1 MGLNILNKNLFAD
14 ITKEKKDKIIDFFKA
29 AGSKEISEKEEID
42 FILNT
47 FYRQKGK
54 SPSLEQH
61 KKHIKRFIFF
71 YKKNKLYRGF
81 DSSYFLLG
89 SDRRFRIPSN
99 YYIDK
104 PFTETALLNIEKFLH
119 KKPLWEGYTKIDGF
133 EKFAKDCGVIH
144 KLPVIKTSIP
154 IDHPEKEILHEDY
167 WQRHNHNKINSDY
180 TIESIDT
187 LLSEQSHKISKLIWD
202 TMCSLPSEKLL
213 AAFRPN
219 KSFPIRTAKSSLIHN
234 LCNAAWI
241 PTKDGVF
248 LQPTKITRTEL
259 PDNFEFDNRNDWL
272 SKIRF
277 GEEQIKTT
285 IEYKAKEEKAKDL
298 GISLED
304 ANLIKKHPDEF
315 LKWKKN
321 QIAIASQM
329 NDFPTK
335 KSKNPERRKKKFGD
349 RLIRS
354 TPKEYEKKERSVRTT
369 GQDVKIK
376 SKQYLLSRY
385 TNDDGNM
392 FCQICQQP
400 LSLASFKK
408 KNGEYYFESI
418 EILGNNH
425 LTIEE
430 EAQYIALC
438 PLCSAKYSE
447 YIKNDQQASIDL
459 ENKLSDFEKVKSDNY
474 TVPLNFGKEVASLKF
489 VETHYNDIF
498 DVLEYNRIKN

>member
-167 WQRHNHNKINSDY
+167 WQRHK
-180 TIESIDT
+180 
-187 LLSEQSHKISKLIWD
+187 
-202 TMCSLPSEKLL
+202 
-213 AAFRPN
+213 
-219 KSFPIRTAKSSLIHN
+219 
-234 LCNAAWI
+234 
-241 PTKDGVF
+241 
-248 LQPTKITRTEL
+248 
-259 PDNFEFDNRNDWL
+259 
-272 SKIRF
+272 
-277 GEEQIKTT
+277 
-285 IEYKAKEEKAKDL
+285 
-298 GISLED
+298 
-304 ANLIKKHPDEF
+304 
-315 LKWKKN
+315 
-321 QIAIASQM
+321 
-329 NDFPTK
+329 
-335 KSKNPERRKKKFGD
+335 
-349 RLIRS
+349 
-354 TPKEYEKKERSVRTT
+354 
-369 GQDVKIK
+369 
-376 SKQYLLSRY
+376 
-385 TNDDGNM
+385 
-392 FCQICQQP
+392 
-400 LSLASFKK
+400 
-408 KNGEYYFESI
+408 
-418 EILGNNH
+418 
-425 LTIEE
+425 
-430 EAQYIALC
+430 
-438 PLCSAKYSE
+438 
-447 YIKNDQQASIDL
+447 
-459 ENKLSDFEKVKSDNY
+459 
-474 TVPLNFGKEVASLKF
+474 
-489 VETHYNDIF
+489 
-498 DVLEYNRIKN
+498 